1 MPILWVPL
9 LPPHPVTLPNLAA
22 SSPPACQPALVQ
34 HLRMLLL
41 LEIS

>member
-1 MPILWVPL
+1 MPMALGASNSPL
-9 LPPHPVTLPNLAA
+9 ATLPNLAA
-22 SSPPACQPALVQ
+22 SGLPACQPALVQ